1 MKNVKTKKLNGINA
15 DVKRQVSKAKVRC
28 ECSPPR
34 CKDIEHHI
42 NKLRALGE
50 DDEQLIEMVRNGEMR
65 SKILKRGERED

>member
-1 MKNVKTKKLNGINA
+1 MKKKQNISDKSG
-15 DVKRQVSKAKVRC
+15 VKRKSKVRC

-42 NKLRALGE
+42 KKLRALGE
-50 DDEQLIEMVRNGEMR
+50 DDEQMIEMIRTGEMR